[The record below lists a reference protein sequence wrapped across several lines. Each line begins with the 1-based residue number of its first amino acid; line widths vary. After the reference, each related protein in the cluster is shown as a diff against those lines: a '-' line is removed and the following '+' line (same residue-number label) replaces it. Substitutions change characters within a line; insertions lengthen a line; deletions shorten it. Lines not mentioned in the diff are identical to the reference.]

1 MKKLVVLISLVA
13 FTACSEKNVPE
24 SASVDIPAEFSAKTT
39 SFAVDFWRTYEK
51 ENGGSYFLS
60 PLSLN
65 IALGMLLNGAEGETK
80 AEIQKML
87 GFSDADLAVINT
99 SYAELIAKLPNVDPK
114 VTNTTANSV
123 WYRKGLTVESTYL
136 DALKNNFSAG
146 VYPEDFSNRATVD
159 KINRW
164 AADHTN
170 DKIKKVIEEINPDQV
185 MFLMNALY
193 FKGDWTQE
201 FDEKNTAKAPFHGVT
216 QETTQ
221 DFMYVQHEFGYTQN
235 KSFQMIE
242 LPYGNEKYAF
252 VAMLPVSGTADDM
265 IRGLTRDQWDAARN
279 SLYKTKV
286 EVFLP
291 KFKMESSKNLNEV
304 LKAMGMKRVLTDM
317 AELGKISKEAKLFV
331 GFVKQDTYLSVDEKG
346 SEAAAV
352 TSIGFTTTSAGPS
365 YPVFR
370 CDRPFAFAIVEKTS
384 DTIQFIGKVNDME

>member
-114 VTNTTANSV
+114 VTNTTANSA
-123 WYRKGLTVESTYL
+123 WYRKEFTVESTYL
-136 DALKNNFSAG
+136 DALKKSFNAG
-146 VYPEDFSNRATVD
+146 VYPEDFSSKATVD

-164 AADHTN
+164 AAENTN
-170 DKIKKVIEEINPDQV
+170 NKIKQVIEQIEANQV

-201 FDEKNTAKAPFHGVT
+201 FDEKNTSKAPFHGAKK
-216 QETTQ
+216 ETHMLLTK
-221 DFMYVQHEFGYTQN
+221 FN
-235 KSFQMIE
+235 KRQ
-242 LPYGNEKYAF
+242 
-252 VAMLPVSGTADDM
+252 
-265 IRGLTRDQWDAARN
+265 
-279 SLYKTKV
+279 SLV
-286 EVFLP
+286 V
-291 KFKMESSKNLNEV
+291 
-304 LKAMGMKRVLTDM
+304 
-317 AELGKISKEAKLFV
+317 
-331 GFVKQDTYLSVDEKG
+331 
-346 SEAAAV
+346 
-352 TSIGFTTTSAGPS
+352 
-365 YPVFR
+365 
-370 CDRPFAFAIVEKTS
+370 C
-384 DTIQFIGKVNDME
+384 

>member
-123 WYRKGLTVESTYL
+123 WYRKEFTVESTYL
-136 DALKNNFSAG
+136 DALKKSFNAG
-146 VYPEDFSNRATVD
+146 VYPEDFSSKATVD

-164 AADHTN
+164 AAENTN
-170 DKIKKVIEEINPDQV
+170 NKIKQVIDQIEANQV

-201 FDEKNTAKAPFHGVT
+201 FDEKNTSKAPFHGAKK
-216 QETTQ
+216 ETSQ
-221 DFMYVQHEFGYTQN
+221 DFMYLQKEFGYTQN
-235 KSFQMIE
+235 EAFQMVE

-265 IRGLTRDQWDAARN
+265 IKGLTRDQWDAARGR
-279 SLYKTKV
+279 LKKTKI
-286 EVFLP
+286 ELFLP

-304 LKAMGMKRVLTDM
+304 LKAMGMKKAFTDM

-331 GFVKQDTYLSVDEKG
+331 DFVKQDTYLSVDEKG

-352 TSIGFTTTSAGPS
+352 TTIGIGLTSAPM

>member
-123 WYRKGLTVESTYL
+123 WYRKEFTVESTYL
-136 DALKNNFSAG
+136 DALKKSFNAG
-146 VYPEDFSNRATVD
+146 VYPEDFSSKATVD

-164 AADHTN
+164 AAENTN
-170 DKIKKVIEEINPDQV
+170 NKIKQVIEQIEANQV

-201 FDEKNTAKAPFHGVT
+201 FDEKNTSKAPFHGAKK
-216 QETTQ
+216 ETSQ
-221 DFMYVQHEFGYTQN
+221 DFMYLQKEFGYTQN
-235 KSFQMIE
+235 EAFQMVE

-265 IRGLTRDQWDAARN
+265 IKGLTRDQWDAARGR
-279 SLYKTKV
+279 LKKTKI
-286 EVFLP
+286 ELFLP

-304 LKAMGMKRVLTDM
+304 LKAMGMKKAFTDM

-331 GFVKQDTYLSVDEKG
+331 DFVKQDTYLSVDEKG

-352 TSIGFTTTSAGPS
+352 TTIGIGLTSAPM